1 MSKRLGR
8 QIPTTSLVL
17 PYKETKGPEAVKLYN
32 KTGRTARQWQELLIY
47 DIMAVD
53 QEGMWIHST
62 FGYAVPRRN
71 GKTEDIIMRIMH
83 GIMNG
88 EKVLYTA
95 HMISTAHAVWETVC
109 FLLDAAGIE
118 YASVKAKVKK
128 ISDCMMK
135 MEKRINWIILLIL
148 ERVPILVV

>member
-88 EKVLYTA
+88 EKVSIQ
-95 HMISTAHAVWETVC
+95 HI
-109 FLLDAAGIE
+109 
-118 YASVKAKVKK
+118 
-128 ISDCMMK
+128 
-135 MEKRINWIILLIL
+135 
-148 ERVPILVV
+148 

>member
-1 MSKRLGR
+1 
-8 QIPTTSLVL
+8 
-17 PYKETKGPEAVKLYN
+17 
-32 KTGRTARQWQELLIY
+32 
-47 DIMAVD
+47 MAVD

-109 FLLDAAGIE
+109 FLLDAAGMNT
-118 YASVKAKVKK
+118 ASVKAKGQENIRLYDERK
-128 ISDCMMK
+128 SC
-135 MEKRINWIILLIL
+135 INWIILLIL